1 MAHWVSDWQKERERG
16 GGIKKE
22 RKREKIKLLDKYIDH
37 DIDKEREGEKESEAV
52 ILIGLFLCVILL
64 CDFD

>member
-1 MAHWVSDWQKERERG
+1 MFSERRG
-16 GGIKKE
+16 
-22 RKREKIKLLDKYIDH
+22 R
-37 DIDKEREGEKESEAV
+37 DKEREGEKESEAV